1 MIADSLKIK
10 KIVVLRDSTPPLPPF
25 ANLLFFWPVK
35 RVRGASGEALICI
48 KDFTVSLRV
57 GLKKRT
63 TAPSVKVGPNIAIF
77 LPSRRKPNT

>member
-10 KIVVLRDSTPPLPPF
+10 KSACCEIAPPPPP
-25 ANLLFFWPVK
+25 PVK
-35 RVRGASGEALICI
+35 HARGASGEALICSM
-48 KDFTVSLRV
+48 DLTVSLRV

-63 TAPSVKVGPNIAIF
+63 TAPGLTVGPDIAIF